1 MQMHDVPYTLRR
13 ITDADA
19 RNGAQGETKAKE

>member
-1 MQMHDVPYTLRR
+1 MQTREIGVTLYR

>member
-1 MQMHDVPYTLRR
+1 MRAGAVDCINHR
-13 ITDADA
+13 ITNAGA

>member
-1 MQMHDVPYTLRR
+1 MRTREIGGTLHR